1 MKRKCLSM
9 MVLFALVMFFGCAT
23 SRDMADK
30 KASGEATNV
39 SYDYPWEKVY
49 DAYHYVLENTAMSP
63 INIRTSSPFSHTKY
77 LKMEKMIMVMNYAV
91 STKHVELA
99 MYFTAEA
106 DNKTKVTIVGG
117 STLFTTFTQQAAIK
131 QIVDEV
137 AFVLKN
143 DGKGYNDYS
152 TANSE
157 KWEDRVEKKEGA
169 ADPGI

>member
-1 MKRKCLSM
+1 MKRRYLSIT
-9 MVLFALVMFFGCAT
+9 VLSVLIMFFGCAT
-23 SRDMADK
+23 SQDMASK
-30 KASGEATNV
+30 KASGDATNV

-63 INIRTSSPFSHTKY
+63 INLRTSSPFSHVKY
-77 LKMEKMIMVMNYAV
+77 LTKEKLIMVMNYAV

-99 MYFTAEA
+99 MYFTPEA

-117 STLFTTFTQQAAIK
+117 STLFTTFTQGAAIR

-152 TANSE
+152 TANSM
-157 KWEDRVEKKEGA
+157 KWEERVEKKEGA
-169 ADPGI
+169 ANPGI

>member
-9 MVLFALVMFFGCAT
+9 MVLLVLMMLFGCAT
-23 SRDMADK
+23 SQDIANK
-30 KASGEATNV
+30 KSSGEATNV

-63 INIRTSSPFSHTKY
+63 VNIRTSSPFSHTKY
-77 LKMEKMIMVMNYAV
+77 LKMEKLIMVMNYAL

-99 MYFTAEA
+99 MYFTAEG
-106 DNKTKVTIVGG
+106 DNKTKVAIVGG
-117 STLFTTFTQQAAIK
+117 TTLFTTYTQRAAIR

-152 TANSE
+152 TANSL
-157 KWEDRVEKKEGA
+157 KWEDSSQTDKGL
-169 ADPGI
+169 